1 MKNKGV
7 AMFIKQRNRSNP
19 NLGSQADS
27 MTTSYAQI
35 RIKLL
40 IKVLRLIS
48 EASPGRSGDGIVLNI
63 PTKDQAPNAPFSGVV
78 RLLGW
83 FKWAN
88 PRSASILVLS

>member
-1 MKNKGV
+1 M
-7 AMFIKQRNRSNP
+7 
-19 NLGSQADS
+19 
-27 MTTSYAQI
+27 
-35 RIKLL
+35 
-40 IKVLRLIS
+40 IS